1 MITTILISVGLILLP
16 LLPIFGFS
24 GKPTLSAFGMGVA
37 TALCLWGYFTQEQ
50 RPLRNKWLLFFCGYL
65 LISAWQAPYPNLKVL
80 GMNPQ
85 HFWVWKSM
93 FYAFMFLGMYRTIS
107 SAKLSDKQKDLI
119 FDIVIYTTMI
129 MSVYVIGQRFGLLQ
143 WFTRG
148 DGILP
153 VALDVNGFLRAAGTL
168 GSPNYV
174 SPYLMLGIPFALYR
188 KKWLFAIPIVLGVI
202 ATNSQMAIGSTIVM
216 LMIIL
221 YFKYK
226 KTIISLF
233 VIGALTAGLGLA
245 VKGSVVDKVI
255 DDSTRFAE
263 WKKIAISIKT
273 PYMSNKAY
281 PYTGRGPGA
290 FKWTYRPSS
299 GSNFAEAHNEYLEVL
314 YDTGIIGLFLFVMSL
329 YYIFKNTILNERKKY
344 LMSAFI
350 GICVC
355 SGGIFAW
362 HLGMTMYMTV
372 LIAGLLNN
380 ETKAGGVPSAAQLK

>member
-50 RPLRNKWLLFFCGYL
+50 TPLRNKWLLFFCGYL
-65 LISAWQAPYPNLKVL
+65 LISAWQAPYPNLIVL
-80 GMNPQ
+80 KRPILN
-85 HFWVWKSM
+85 FWIWKSM

-107 SAKLSDKQKDLI
+107 SAKLTEKHKDLI
-119 FDIVIYTTMI
+119 FDIIIYTTMI
-129 MSVYVIGQRFGLLQ
+129 MSVYVIGQRFGIMQ
-143 WFTRG
+143 WFTSLG
-148 DGILP
+148 GSY
-153 VALDVNGFLRAAGTL
+153 GTFTAAGTL
-168 GSPNYV
+168 GSPSYV

-188 KKWLFAIPIVLGVI
+188 KKSILIVPIILGII

-233 VIGALTAGLGLA
+233 VIGALTAGIGLA
-245 VKGSVVDKVI
+245 VKGSVVGNVI
-255 DDSTRFAE
+255 DDSTRFTE
-263 WKKIAISIKT
+263 WQNILVGVKT
-273 PYMSNKAY
+273 PYMSKRSY

-290 FKWTYRPSS
+290 FFWTYRMSS
-299 GSNFAEAHNEYLEVL
+299 GSNFAQAHNEYLEVL
-314 YDTGIIGLFLFVMSL
+314 YDTGIIGLFLFLMSL
-329 YYIFKNTILNERKKY
+329 YYIFKNTILNKRNKY

-362 HLGMTMYMTV
+362 HLGMTSFMTI

-380 ETKAGGVPSAAQLK
+380 ETKVGGVPSDLQRK

>member
-1 MITTILISVGLILLP
+1 MITTILISAGLILLP
-16 LLPIFGFS
+16 LLPLLGFV
-24 GKPTLSAFGMGVA
+24 GTPTQSIFGMGIA
-37 TALCLWGYFTQEQ
+37 AALCLWGYFTQEQ

-129 MSVYVIGQRFGLLQ
+129 MSVYCIGQRFGLLQ

-148 DGILP
+148 GSIIGGPLST
-153 VALDVNGFLRAAGTL
+153 AGTL
-168 GSPNYV
+168 GSPSYV

-255 DDSTRFAE
+255 YEPVRFAE

-362 HLGMTMYMTV
+362 HLGCTMYLSV

-380 ETKAGGVPSAAQLK
+380 ETKVGGVPSDLQRK

>member
-1 MITTILISVGLILLP
+1 MITTILISAGLILLP
-16 LLPIFGFS
+16 LLPLLGFV
-24 GKPTLSAFGMGVA
+24 GTPTQSIFGMGIA

-65 LISAWQAPYPNLKVL
+65 LISAWQAPYPNLIVL
-80 GMNPQ
+80 KRPILN
-85 HFWVWKSM
+85 FWIWKSM

-107 SAKLSDKQKDLI
+107 SAKLTEKHKDLI

-129 MSVYVIGQRFGLLQ
+129 MSVYVIGQRFGIMQ
-143 WFTRG
+143 WFTSLG
-148 DGILP
+148 GSY
-153 VALDVNGFLRAAGTL
+153 GTTTAAGTL
-168 GSPNYV
+168 GSPAYV
-174 SPYLMLGIPFALYR
+174 SPYLMIGIPFALYR
-188 KKWLFAIPIVLGVI
+188 KKSILIVPIILGII

-233 VIGALTAGLGLA
+233 VIGALTAGIGLA
-245 VKGSVVDKVI
+245 VKGSVVGNVI
-255 DDSTRFAE
+255 DDSTRFTE
-263 WKKIAISIKT
+263 WQNILVGVKT

-290 FKWTYRPSS
+290 FKWTYRMSS
-299 GSNFAEAHNEYLEVL
+299 GSNFAQAHNEYLEVL
-314 YDTGIIGLFLFVMSL
+314 YDTGIIGLFLFLMSL
-329 YYIFKNTILNERKKY
+329 YYIFKNTILNKRNKY

-362 HLGMTMYMTV
+362 HLGMTSFMTI

-380 ETKAGGVPSAAQLK
+380 ETKVGGVPSAQVLK

>member
-1 MITTILISVGLILLP
+1 MITTILLSVGLILLP

-65 LISAWQAPYPNLKVL
+65 LISAWQAPYPSLIVLKRPIL
-80 GMNPQ
+80 N
-85 HFWVWKSM
+85 FWIWKSM

-107 SAKLSDKQKDLI
+107 SAKLTEKHKDLI
-119 FDIVIYTTMI
+119 FDIIIYTTMI
-129 MSVYVIGQRFGLLQ
+129 MSVYVIGQRFGIMQ
-143 WFTRG
+143 WFTSLCG
-148 DGILP
+148 SYGT
-153 VALDVNGFLRAAGTL
+153 FTAAGTL
-168 GSPNYV
+168 GSPSYV

-188 KKWLFAIPIVLGVI
+188 KKSILIVPIILGII

-233 VIGALTAGLGLA
+233 VIGALTAGIGLA
-245 VKGSVVDKVI
+245 VKGSVVGNVI
-255 DDSTRFAE
+255 DDSTRFTE
-263 WKKIAISIKT
+263 WQNILVGVKT
-273 PYMSNKAY
+273 PYMSKRSY

-290 FKWTYRPSS
+290 FFWTYRMSS
-299 GSNFAEAHNEYLEVL
+299 GSNFAQAHNEYLEVL
-314 YDTGIIGLFLFVMSL
+314 YDTGIIGLFLFLMSL
-329 YYIFKNTILNERKKY
+329 YYIFKNTILNKRNKY

-362 HLGMTMYMTV
+362 HLGMTSFMTI

-380 ETKAGGVPSAAQLK
+380 ETKVGGVPSAQVLK

>member
-1 MITTILISVGLILLP
+1 MITTILIAVGLILLP
-16 LLPIFGFS
+16 LLPLLGFV
-24 GKPTLSAFGMGVA
+24 GTPTQSIFGMGVA

-65 LISAWQAPYPNLKVL
+65 LISAWQAPYPNLIVL
-80 GMNPQ
+80 KRPILN
-85 HFWVWKSM
+85 FWIWKSM

-107 SAKLSDKQKDLI
+107 SAKLTEKNKDLI

-129 MSVYVIGQRFGLLQ
+129 MSVYCIGQRFGLLQ

-202 ATNSQMAIGSTIVM
+202 ATNSQMAMGSGVLM
-216 LMIIL
+216 LAVLACFI
-221 YFKYK
+221 FKKYSRAI
-226 KTIISLF
+226 IISI
-233 VIGALTAGLGLA
+233 IGVACIL
-245 VKGSVVDKVI
+245 SVGKIVHEPHIDKLVN
-255 DDSTRFAE
+255 DSTRIE
-263 WKKIAISIKT
+263 NWKKIAISTKT
-273 PYMSNKAY
+273 PYMSKRSY

-290 FKWTYRPSS
+290 FFWTYRVSS
-299 GSNFAEAHNEYLEVL
+299 GSNFAQAHNEYLEVL
-314 YDTGIIGLFLFVMSL
+314 YDTGIIGLFLFAMSL
-329 YYIFKNTILNERKKY
+329 FYIFKNTILHERNKY

-362 HLGMTMYMTV
+362 HLGMTSFMTI

-380 ETKAGGVPSAAQLK
+380 VTYQPVD

>member
-65 LISAWQAPYPNLKVL
+65 LISAWQAPYPNLIVL
-80 GMNPQ
+80 KRPILN
-85 HFWVWKSM
+85 FWIWKSM

-107 SAKLSDKQKDLI
+107 SAKLTEKHKDLI
-119 FDIVIYTTMI
+119 FDIIIYTTMI
-129 MSVYVIGQRFGLLQ
+129 MSVYVIGQRFGIMQ
-143 WFTRG
+143 WFTSLG
-148 DGILP
+148 GSY
-153 VALDVNGFLRAAGTL
+153 GTFTAAGTL
-168 GSPNYV
+168 GSPSYV

-188 KKWLFAIPIVLGVI
+188 KKSILIVPIILGII

-233 VIGALTAGLGLA
+233 VIGALTAGIGLA
-245 VKGSVVDKVI
+245 VKGSVVGNVI
-255 DDSTRFAE
+255 DDSTRFTE
-263 WKKIAISIKT
+263 WQNILVGVKT
-273 PYMSNKAY
+273 PYMSKRSY

-290 FKWTYRPSS
+290 FFWTYRMSS
-299 GSNFAEAHNEYLEVL
+299 GSNFAQAHNEYLEVL
-314 YDTGIIGLFLFVMSL
+314 YDTGIIGLFLFLMSL
-329 YYIFKNTILNERKKY
+329 YYIFKNTILNKRNKY

-362 HLGMTMYMTV
+362 HLGMTSFMTI

-380 ETKAGGVPSAAQLK
+380 ETKVGGVPSDLQRK

>member
-1 MITTILISVGLILLP
+1 MITTILIAVGLILLP
-16 LLPIFGFS
+16 LLPLLGFV
-24 GKPTLSAFGMGVA
+24 GTPTQSIFGMGIA
-37 TALCLWGYFTQEQ
+37 AALCLWGYFTQEQ

-143 WFTRG
+143 WFTQLG
-148 DGILP
+148 GVSKVLTT
-153 VALDVNGFLRAAGTL
+153 ATAAGTL
-168 GSPNYV
+168 GSPSYV

-188 KKWLFAIPIVLGVI
+188 KKSILIVPIILGII

-233 VIGALTAGLGLA
+233 VIGALTVGIGLA
-245 VKGSVVDKVI
+245 VKGSVVGNVI
-255 DDSTRFAE
+255 DDSTRFTE
-263 WKKIAISIKT
+263 WQNILVGVKT
-273 PYMSNKAY
+273 PYMSKRSY

-290 FKWTYRPSS
+290 FFWTYRMSS
-299 GSNFAEAHNEYLEVL
+299 GSNFAQAHNEYLEVL
-314 YDTGIIGLFLFVMSL
+314 YDTGIIGLFLFLMSL
-329 YYIFKNTILNERKKY
+329 YYIFKNTILNKRNKY

-362 HLGMTMYMTV
+362 HLGMTSFMTI

-380 ETKAGGVPSAAQLK
+380 ETKVGGVPSAQVLK

>member
-65 LISAWQAPYPNLKVL
+65 LISAWQAPYPSLIVLKRPIL
-80 GMNPQ
+80 N
-85 HFWVWKSM
+85 FWIWKSM

-107 SAKLSDKQKDLI
+107 SAKLTEKHKDLI
-119 FDIVIYTTMI
+119 FDIIIYTTMI
-129 MSVYVIGQRFGLLQ
+129 MSVYVIGQRFGIMQ
-143 WFTRG
+143 WFTSLG
-148 DGILP
+148 GSY
-153 VALDVNGFLRAAGTL
+153 GTFTAAGTL
-168 GSPNYV
+168 GSPSYV

-188 KKWLFAIPIVLGVI
+188 KKSILIVPIILGII

-233 VIGALTAGLGLA
+233 VIGALTAGIGLA
-245 VKGSVVDKVI
+245 VKGSVVGNVI
-255 DDSTRFAE
+255 DDSTRFTE
-263 WKKIAISIKT
+263 WQNILVGVKT
-273 PYMSNKAY
+273 PYMSKRSY

-290 FKWTYRPSS
+290 FKWTYRMSS
-299 GSNFAEAHNEYLEVL
+299 GSNFAQAHNEYLEVL
-314 YDTGIIGLFLFVMSL
+314 YDTGIIGLFLFLMSL
-329 YYIFKNTILNERKKY
+329 YYIFKNTILNKRNKY

-362 HLGMTMYMTV
+362 HLGMTSFMTI

-380 ETKAGGVPSAAQLK
+380 ETKVGGVPSAQVLK

>member
-65 LISAWQAPYPNLKVL
+65 LISAWQAPYPNLIVL
-80 GMNPQ
+80 KRPILN
-85 HFWVWKSM
+85 FWIWKSM

-107 SAKLSDKQKDLI
+107 SAKLTEKHKDLI
-119 FDIVIYTTMI
+119 FDIIIYTTMI
-129 MSVYVIGQRFGLLQ
+129 MSVYVIGQRFGIMQ
-143 WFTRG
+143 WFTSLG
-148 DGILP
+148 GSY
-153 VALDVNGFLRAAGTL
+153 GTFTAAGTL
-168 GSPNYV
+168 GSPSYV

-188 KKWLFAIPIVLGVI
+188 KKSILIVPIILGII

-233 VIGALTAGLGLA
+233 VIGALTAGIGLA
-245 VKGSVVDKVI
+245 VKGSVVDNVI
-255 DDSTRFAE
+255 DDSTRFTE
-263 WKKIAISIKT
+263 WQNILVGVKT
-273 PYMSNKAY
+273 PYMSKRSY

-290 FKWTYRPSS
+290 FFWTYRMSS
-299 GSNFAEAHNEYLEVL
+299 GSNFAQAHNEYLEVL
-314 YDTGIIGLFLFVMSL
+314 YDTGIIGLFLFLMSL
-329 YYIFKNTILNERKKY
+329 YYIFKNTILNKRNKY

-362 HLGMTMYMTV
+362 HLGMTSFMTI

-380 ETKAGGVPSAAQLK
+380 ETKVGGVPSAQVLK

>member
-65 LISAWQAPYPNLKVL
+65 LISAWQAPYPNLIVL
-80 GMNPQ
+80 KRPILN
-85 HFWVWKSM
+85 FWIWKSM

-107 SAKLSDKQKDLI
+107 SAKLTEKHKDLI
-119 FDIVIYTTMI
+119 FDIIIYTTMI
-129 MSVYVIGQRFGLLQ
+129 MSVYVIGQRFGIMQ
-143 WFTRG
+143 WFTSLG
-148 DGILP
+148 GSY
-153 VALDVNGFLRAAGTL
+153 GTFTAAGTL
-168 GSPNYV
+168 GSPSYV

-188 KKWLFAIPIVLGVI
+188 KKSILIVPIILGII

-233 VIGALTAGLGLA
+233 VIGALTAGIGLA
-245 VKGSVVDKVI
+245 VKGSVVGNVI
-255 DDSTRFAE
+255 DDSTRFTE
-263 WKKIAISIKT
+263 WQNILVGVKT
-273 PYMSNKAY
+273 PYMSKRSY

-290 FKWTYRPSS
+290 FFWTYRMSS
-299 GSNFAEAHNEYLEVL
+299 GSNFAQAHNEYLEVL
-314 YDTGIIGLFLFVMSL
+314 YDTGIIGLFLFLMSL
-329 YYIFKNTILNERKKY
+329 YYIFKNTILNKRNKY

-362 HLGMTMYMTV
+362 HLGMTSFMTI

-380 ETKAGGVPSAAQLK
+380 ETKVGGVPSAQVLK

>member
-65 LISAWQAPYPNLKVL
+65 LISAWQAPYPNLIVL
-80 GMNPQ
+80 KRPILN
-85 HFWVWKSM
+85 FWIWKSM

-107 SAKLSDKQKDLI
+107 SAKLTEKHKDLI
-119 FDIVIYTTMI
+119 FDIIIYTTMI
-129 MSVYVIGQRFGLLQ
+129 MSVYVIGQRFGIMQ
-143 WFTRG
+143 WFTSLCG
-148 DGILP
+148 SYGT
-153 VALDVNGFLRAAGTL
+153 FTAAGTL
-168 GSPNYV
+168 GSPSYV

-188 KKWLFAIPIVLGVI
+188 KKSILIVPIILGII

-233 VIGALTAGLGLA
+233 VIGALTAGIGLA
-245 VKGSVVDKVI
+245 VKGSVVGNVI
-255 DDSTRFAE
+255 DDSTRFTE
-263 WKKIAISIKT
+263 WQNILVGVKT
-273 PYMSNKAY
+273 PYMSKRSY

-290 FKWTYRPSS
+290 FFWTYRMSS
-299 GSNFAEAHNEYLEVL
+299 GSNFAQAHNEYLEVL
-314 YDTGIIGLFLFVMSL
+314 YDTGIIGLFLFLMSL
-329 YYIFKNTILNERKKY
+329 YYIFKNTILNKRKKY

-362 HLGMTMYMTV
+362 HLGCTMYLSV

-380 ETKAGGVPSAAQLK
+380 ETKVGGVPSDLQRK

>member
-65 LISAWQAPYPNLKVL
+65 LISAWQAPYPNLIVL
-80 GMNPQ
+80 KRPILN
-85 HFWVWKSM
+85 FWIWKSM

-107 SAKLSDKQKDLI
+107 SAKLTEKHKDLI
-119 FDIVIYTTMI
+119 FDIIIYTTMI
-129 MSVYVIGQRFGLLQ
+129 MSVYVIGQRFGIMQ
-143 WFTRG
+143 WFTSLCG
-148 DGILP
+148 SYGT
-153 VALDVNGFLRAAGTL
+153 FTAAGTL
-168 GSPNYV
+168 GSPSYV

-188 KKWLFAIPIVLGVI
+188 KKSILIVPIILGII

-233 VIGALTAGLGLA
+233 VIGALTAGIGLA
-245 VKGSVVDKVI
+245 VKGSVVGNVI
-255 DDSTRFAE
+255 DDSTRFTE
-263 WKKIAISIKT
+263 WQNILVGVKT
-273 PYMSNKAY
+273 PYMSKRSY

-290 FKWTYRPSS
+290 FFWTYRMSS
-299 GSNFAEAHNEYLEVL
+299 GSNFAQAHNEYLEVL
-314 YDTGIIGLFLFVMSL
+314 YDTGIIGLFLFLMSL
-329 YYIFKNTILNERKKY
+329 YYIFKNTILNKRNKY

-362 HLGMTMYMTV
+362 HLGMTSFMTI

-380 ETKAGGVPSAAQLK
+380 ETKVGGVPSAQVLK

>member
-65 LISAWQAPYPNLKVL
+65 LISAWQAPYPNLIVL
-80 GMNPQ
+80 KRPILN
-85 HFWVWKSM
+85 FWIWKSM

-107 SAKLSDKQKDLI
+107 SAKLTEKNKDLI
-119 FDIVIYTTMI
+119 FDIIIYTTMI
-129 MSVYVIGQRFGLLQ
+129 MSVYVIGQRFGIMQ
-143 WFTRG
+143 WFTSLG
-148 DGILP
+148 GSY
-153 VALDVNGFLRAAGTL
+153 GTFTAAGTL
-168 GSPNYV
+168 GSPSYV

-188 KKWLFAIPIVLGVI
+188 KKWLFAIPMVLAII
-202 ATNSQMAIGSTIVM
+202 ASNSQMAIGSSVLM
-216 LMIIL
+216 LAVLACFI
-221 YFKYK
+221 FKKYSRAI
-226 KTIISLF
+226 IISI
-233 VIGALTAGLGLA
+233 IGVACIL
-245 VKGSVVDKVI
+245 SVGKIVHEPHIDKLVE
-255 DDSTRFAE
+255 DSTRFE
-263 WKKIAISIKT
+263 NWKKIAISTKT
-273 PYMSNKAY
+273 PYMSKRSY

-290 FKWTYRPSS
+290 FKWTYRMSS
-299 GSNFAEAHNEYLEVL
+299 GSNFAQAHNEYLEVL
-314 YDTGIIGLFLFVMSL
+314 YDTGIIGLFLFGMSL
-329 YYIFKNTILNERKKY
+329 FYIFKNTILNKRKKY

-362 HLGMTMYMTV
+362 HLGATMYSTV

-380 ETKAGGVPSAAQLK
+380 KELENG